1 MPDNGSVTHWIHQL
15 KQGDSLAA
23 RKLWER
29 YFPRLVV
36 LARDHLGGTRRR
48 AEDEEDAA
56 QSAFASFCLRARE
69 GRLPD
74 LSDENGLWR
83 LLIVITARKAADQAV
98 REGRLK
104 RGGGKVRGDS
114 ALVNPKADHEGGGW
128 EEVIGTE
135 PTPELAAQVAE
146 EVRRLLARLPDDEA
160 RAIAVGKMEDCTNE
174 EIAQRIGRS
183 VPTVE
188 RRLRL
193 IRRTWEKEIG
203 PDAASLDG
211 RRG

>member
-1 MPDNGSVTHWIHQL
+1 MPDHGSVTHWIHQL

-23 RKLWER
+23 RRLWER
-29 YFPRLVV
+29 YFPRLVS
-36 LARDHLGGTRRR
+36 LARDHLRGTRRR

-56 QSAFASFCLRARE
+56 QSAFASFCRRARE

-83 LLIVITARKAADQAV
+83 LLIVVTARKAADQAV

-104 RGGGKVRGDS
+104 RGGGRVRGDS
-114 ALVNPKADHEGGGW
+114 ALVNANAADAGGGW
-128 EEVIGTE
+128 EEVVGTE

-146 EVRRLLARLPDDEA
+146 EVRRLLALLPDDEA
-160 RAIAVGKMEDCTNE
+160 RDIAVWKMEDRTNE
-174 EIAQRIGRS
+174 EIAERLGRS

-193 IRRTWEKEIG
+193 IRRTWEGEVG
-203 PDAASLDG
+203 PAAPAPA
-211 RRG
+211 